1 MSFGA
6 IRRSLEAEVQ
16 GLDPA
21 LYAPSDAVKVLEELE
36 RIERLASAAKA
47 LVAPRAAESGQWSRE
62 GHVTPEHWLAKKT
75 GSTVRSAKDTLAT
88 GEKVKQL
95 PKVEAALR
103 KGQLSAAQA
112 ATVADAAA
120 ADPSM
125 QDKLLDTAQGDSLA
139 ALRDTAERVKAASRR
154 DDPEAEHARIH
165 RQRSLVTY
173 RERDGATTLKATGPR
188 DAMATVKAN
197 LEPFIRAAFEAA
209 RLEGRREP
217 SEAYAFDGLVAM
229 AQAAG
234 SPSDDSAPKAKG
246 GVKLIARVDY
256 GALWRGW
263 VEGDEVCE
271 IDGVGPVPVSVVEK
285 LAEDAFVA
293 VVLTDGVDVMRVA
306 HFGRKATAFQ
316 TTALQWRDRHCVIE
330 GCTNARTQV
339 DHHVDWA
346 NSKRTFLPD
355 LGGLRAFH
363 HKLKTYKGYRLVD
376 SSLPGRKRLI
386 APDEPDPP
394 PPKRPDRVAA

>member
-1 MSFGA
+1 
-6 IRRSLEAEVQ
+6 
-16 GLDPA
+16 
-21 LYAPSDAVKVLEELE
+21 
-36 RIERLASAAKA
+36 
-47 LVAPRAAESGQWSRE
+47 
-62 GHVTPEHWLAKKT
+62 
-75 GSTVRSAKDTLAT
+75 
-88 GEKVKQL
+88 
-95 PKVEAALR
+95 
-103 KGQLSAAQA
+103 
-112 ATVADAAA
+112 
-120 ADPSM
+120 
-125 QDKLLDTAQGDSLA
+125 
-139 ALRDTAERVKAASRR
+139 
-154 DDPEAEHARIH
+154 
-165 RQRSLVTY
+165 
-173 RERDGATTLKATGPR
+173 
-188 DAMATVKAN
+188 
-197 LEPFIRAAFEAA
+197 
-209 RLEGRREP
+209 
-217 SEAYAFDGLVAM
+217 M

-234 SPSDDSAPKAKG
+234 SSSDDSAPKAKG

-271 IDGVGPVPVSVVEK
+271 IDGVGPVPVSVVER

-346 NSKRTFLPD
+346 EAKRTFLPD
-355 LGGLRAFH
+355 LGGLCAFH

-376 SSLPGRKRLI
+376 SPLPGRKRLI

-394 PPKRPDRVAA
+394 PPKQPETVAAA